1 MSCILD
7 SISQPAQI
15 VYLQGASNYTWV
27 HYRDGQK
34 LLLSKPLLYFE
45 AALPS
50 FLRVHKT
57 ALVNPRYIQDV
68 TAPPRR
74 KMPGN
79 IHLINGITL
88 PVGRR
93 RWHPL
98 LQDISQAV
106 QLSDEGKNN
115 FYTHI
120 STGGP
125 FNQPAVQQRLYVAT
139 ANEIKA
145 GLVQQLIEDHWPEWG
160 IHFFDS
166 GSGLLKTLAASEE
179 TNLPGMILLDAGPQ
193 PARSLFVL
201 ETIKNAGKLK
211 RIPTLLMA
219 ESDNGDLVE
228 QGYAVGANSV
238 ILHPTHPSHFV
249 QALERVCRYWLR
261 MASAPR
267 FAAFLN

>member
-1 MSCILD
+1 MVKTSFRTGRIDWPAGSAGVQTRIPVVHTHSSQVYACLLKASSFKGLYHCSTAQLYLITFLMSCILD

-160 IHFFDS
+160 IHFF
-166 GSGLLKTLAASEE
+166 
-179 TNLPGMILLDAGPQ
+179 
-193 PARSLFVL
+193 
-201 ETIKNAGKLK
+201 
-211 RIPTLLMA
+211 
-219 ESDNGDLVE
+219 
-228 QGYAVGANSV
+228 
-238 ILHPTHPSHFV
+238 
-249 QALERVCRYWLR
+249 
-261 MASAPR
+261 
-267 FAAFLN
+267 

>member
-7 SISQPAQI
+7 SIRQPLQI
-15 VYLQGASNYTWV
+15 VYLQGASNYTWI

-45 AALPS
+45 TALPN

-74 KMPGN
+74 KMPGH
-79 IHLINGITL
+79 IHLTNGITL

-98 LQDISQAV
+98 LQDIHQAV
-106 QLSDEGKNN
+106 QLSDEGRTT
-115 FYTHI
+115 FYTHPATRAE
-120 STGGP
+120 ST
-125 FNQPAVQQRLYVAT
+125 QPIARQRLYVAM

-145 GLVQQLIEDHWPEWG
+145 GLVRQLIEDHWPEWG
-160 IHFFDS
+160 IHVFDS

-179 TNLPGMILLDAGPQ
+179 TSLPGMILLDAGPQ
-193 PARSLFVL
+193 PARSLSVL

-219 ESDNGDLVE
+219 EADHGDLVE

-261 MASAPR
+261 MVSAPR
-267 FAAFLN
+267 FAGCLN